1 MSAKHIQIQE
11 RSPADLQPYEKNARV
26 HSKKQIGQI
35 AASITRFGFNVP
47 VLIDR
52 DDRIIA
58 GHGRV
63 EAAKSLGLKK
73 VPTILLDHLSDAERR
88 AFLIADNKIALNA
101 TWDMEKLSL
110 ELLDLGE
117 LEFDLSLTGFSLAE
131 IDQVI
136 DLAKAADPS
145 AADVPAED
153 EVPPV
158 RVQSVTC
165 RGDLFKLGHHYLLCG
180 DARSKDDVQRLM
192 QGGTADLIFT
202 DPPYNVPIN
211 GHVSGL
217 GKNKHREFAMASGEM
232 SDADFVS
239 FLSDALGAA
248 ASVSKDG
255 AVAFVCMDWRGM
267 LPLLTAG
274 QKVFTEFKQLCVRN
288 KTNAGMGTFYR
299 SKHELVFVFKKGRGP
314 HTNTFGLG
322 DTGRYRTNVWDY
334 PGISSLTSQRADDL
348 ARHPTPKPVAM
359 VKDAILDCTRRGEV
373 VLDTF
378 AGSGSTLI
386 AAQQCGRSARL
397 LEYDPL
403 YCDVIIERY
412 QQFTGQAAV
421 LTTTGQAFEDLQV
434 ARAAE
439 AKERAA

>member
-1 MSAKHIQIQE
+1 
-11 RSPADLQPYEKNARV
+11 
-26 HSKKQIGQI
+26 
-35 AASITRFGFNVP
+35 
-47 VLIDR
+47 
-52 DDRIIA
+52 
-58 GHGRV
+58 
-63 EAAKSLGLKK
+63 
-73 VPTILLDHLSDAERR
+73 
-88 AFLIADNKIALNA
+88 
-101 TWDMEKLSL
+101 
-110 ELLDLGE
+110 
-117 LEFDLSLTGFSLAE
+117 
-131 IDQVI
+131 
-136 DLAKAADPS
+136 
-145 AADVPAED
+145 
-153 EVPPV
+153 
-158 RVQSVTC
+158 
-165 RGDLFKLGHHYLLCG
+165 
-180 DARSKDDVQRLM
+180 M

-232 SDADFVS
+232 SEADFIS
-239 FLSDALGAA
+239 FLSETLGAA

-267 LPLLTAG
+267 LPLLSAG
-274 QKVFTEFKQLCVRN
+274 QKVLTEFKQLCVWN

-334 PGISSLTSQRADDL
+334 PGISSMTSHRADDL

-359 VKDAILDCTRRGEV
+359 VKDAILDCTRRGEI

-386 AAQQCGRSARL
+386 AAHLCGRSARL

-421 LTTTGQAFEDLQV
+421 LTTTGQAFEDLRI
-434 ARAAE
+434 ARGAQ